1 MTRAIVIALI
11 PILTLAKGVDL
22 RMIPHMGDA
31 RTSRIGAVEDMPYIR
46 WNVDLPTGVHS
57 GMTITA
63 WVRIS
68 KVGRAELTTEF
79 TWCPEAIDYTRPD
92 ILQGA
97 ARDVDLTAA
106 GGTLTFTGVNL
117 PPYDAPETHVYWANG
132 VCTIAGES
140 EQPITVIIGGN
151 EIQLGAGEF
160 NKNMIPGGTGNIVI
174 AGGGMVNLG
183 ISQTPCYQFYH
194 EIDGVIQTQG
204 VGVAA
209 ESTVTNEFA
218 MCTWRLKCTDDD
230 RQIYRSDIG
239 RLHAFD
245 ALAVT
250 KTNGACAGYDS
261 RGYYRVG
268 FVGTIS
274 DPPYDIQVFDQRV
287 FGRWL
292 TDTELERIHANGVQE
307 IYRRGE
313 DGAK

>member
-1 MTRAIVIALI
+1 MKRAIAIALLL
-11 PILTLAKGVDL
+11 PSLTLAADL
-22 RMIPHMGDA
+22 RMIPSMGDA
-31 RTSRIGAVEDMPYIR
+31 RTSRIGAAEDMPYIR

-68 KVGRAELTTEF
+68 KVGNAMLTTEF

-97 ARDVDLTAA
+97 ARNVNLTAQ
-106 GGTLTFTGVNL
+106 GGTLTFTGISL
-117 PPYDAPETHVYWANG
+117 PPYPATETHTYWPNA
-132 VCTIAGES
+132 VCTIAGTS
-140 EQPITVIIGGN
+140 SQPITVLIGGN
-151 EIQLGAGEF
+151 EIQLGPGEF
-160 NKNMIPGGTGNIVI
+160 NKNLIAGPSGNIVI
-174 AGGGMVNLG
+174 AGGGTINLG
-183 ISQTPCYQFYH
+183 ISQTPCYKFYH
-194 EIDGVIQTQG
+194 EEDGVMQNTGMGITP
-204 VGVAA
+204 

-218 MCTWRLKCTDDD
+218 MCTWRLKCTADD

-261 RGYYRVG
+261 RGYYRIG
-268 FVGTIS
+268 FVGLIS
-274 DPPYDIQVFDQRV
+274 DPPYDVQFFDLRT
-287 FGRWL
+287 FSRWL
-292 TDTELERIHANGVQE
+292 SDTELERIHANGVQE

-313 DGAK
+313 EPTP